1 MSERNLSRE
10 LAALEK
16 MSAGELR
23 VKYRELFGDESRTGN
38 RQWLFRRCAWRLQA
52 RAEGGLSQRARR
64 RALEIA
70 DDADLRFIAP
80 RQVASD
86 ATAPRQT
93 YPTDIKSDERLPMP
107 GTVIMRNFKGRVH
120 AVTVQIG
127 GFEYEGEFYKSL
139 SAVAHAITGSHWNG
153 FHFFHKALLG
163 AKQQRNAV

>member
-16 MSAGELR
+16 MSARELR

-52 RAEGGLSQRARR
+52 RAEGGLGQRARR

-80 RQVASD
+80 RQVPCDAS
-86 ATAPRQT
+86 APRQT
-93 YPTDIKSDERLPMP
+93 FPTDIKPDERLPMP
-107 GTVIMRNFKGRVH
+107 GTVITRTFKGRVH

-163 AKQQRNAV
+163 AKQQRNAA